1 MTKSLILCQI
11 PVNMSH
17 TSAIRRKSIQDYI
30 WGGAY
35 MMTADIIPSLL
46 KSIDDYPLCVLQVD
60 DVFITGIVAEI
71 ATNPTIPRTRAKHI
85 KVMKCDDECQLYV
98 TPILYECNTA
108 ELSQNFWSKWKNT
121 TYEQCF
127 PGMPIPTETMTTDSK
142 HWFEYTKWRRDRR
155 VVQSIIDLDSN
166 HYYYFVIIIVFIAI
180 SYDLYLYFHWIHL
193 KEYFNKFCY
202 FKIVV

>member
-127 PGMPIPTETMTTDSK
+127 PGMPIPTETMTTTPNTDLNTRSGG
-142 HWFEYTKWRRDRR
+142 EIDESSN
-155 VVQSIIDLDSN
+155 QSLIWIL
-166 HYYYFVIIIVFIAI
+166 IIIIILLLLLSLFAI